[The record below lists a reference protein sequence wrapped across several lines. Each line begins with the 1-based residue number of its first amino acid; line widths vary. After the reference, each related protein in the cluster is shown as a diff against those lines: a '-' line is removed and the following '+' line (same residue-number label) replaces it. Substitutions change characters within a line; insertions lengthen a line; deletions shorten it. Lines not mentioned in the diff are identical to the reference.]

1 MMIFD
6 NIVNNE
12 KPPTIHRLLNSIVN
26 FDKEEKTKIPDL
38 AKEGRQTIF
47 DFDYPLSEK
56 VEREDFEVMILN
68 RYMMRRIGYE
78 TLTAFKIALSVKLN
92 EIMPVYNKMF
102 DMLDGWDLFNDG
114 EITTRNLSESGR
126 STNSNNETRQS
137 TDNST
142 TNSTTNVD
150 TRYAELPQNQLSDLQ
165 NGNYVTD
172 YTRQNN
178 TNNTTNNTT
187 NNSTVN
193 GSGTGTQNNTIEET
207 VTKTPADKL
216 KLYNDFIENRNH
228 IYSMI
233 FKELNCL
240 FYGIY

>member
-56 VEREDFEVMILN
+56 VKREDFEVMILN

-102 DMLDGWDLFNDG
+102 DMLEGWDIFNDG
-114 EITTRNLSESGR
+114 EITTRNLTESGR
-126 STNSNNETRQS
+126 STNTNEETRQS
-137 TDNST
+137 RDN
-142 TNSTTNVD
+142 NTTNVD
-150 TRYAELPQNQLSDLQ
+150 TRYAELPQNQLTDLQ

-172 YTRQNN
+172 YTIQNN
-178 TNNTTNNTT
+178 TNNST

-193 GSGTGTQNNTIEET
+193 GSGTGTQNNTIEER